1 MDGPA
6 MRGLLRRLRIR
17 GAGHARQLHA
27 HAHRGYD
34 SQARTVGST
43 RAPCPRQARRR
54 GDPRKHS
61 AEEVPALL
69 PRSTPPLPHSGV
81 FSYHPRALRR
91 PGVRGTYLNPLTFGG
106 RQTEGQEKEKGQ
118 KKWKEKEKK
127 RKAERKRRMQKRS
140 TGPSRVVPHRS
151 TTPARTC
158 LTSLLG
164 WEAVSQA
171 DIDKGVA

>member
-1 MDGPA
+1 

-61 AEEVPALL
+61 AEEVAASTFSSPTAAFGGLLL
-69 PRSTPPLPHSGV
+69 PPTG
-81 FSYHPRALRR
+81 LRR

-158 LTSLLG
+158 LTSLFG